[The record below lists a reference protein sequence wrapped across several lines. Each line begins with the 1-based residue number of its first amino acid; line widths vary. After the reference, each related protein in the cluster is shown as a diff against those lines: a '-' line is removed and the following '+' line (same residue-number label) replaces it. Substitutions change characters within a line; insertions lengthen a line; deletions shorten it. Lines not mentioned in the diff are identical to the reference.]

1 MDGVSKPGTKL
12 HGHGKAS
19 YFLGRQKVS
28 KKLVAQRVIK
38 GGLNGYFYN
47 SPCGLKQIKILFR
60 LNRLLKTTQR
70 ATFTTNDDEKIKMV
84 MLEGLAARRVFTIYR
99 ISCAVGNY

>member
-1 MDGVSKPGTKL
+1 MKPIWGPVGLFVNSLRSNIQKGPPLRAIQMDGVSKPGTKL
-12 HGHGKAS
+12 HGHGKVS

-47 SPCGLKQIKILFR
+47 SPCELKQIKILFR
-60 LNRLLKTTQR
+60 LNRLL
-70 ATFTTNDDEKIKMV
+70 
-84 MLEGLAARRVFTIYR
+84 
-99 ISCAVGNY
+99 

>member
-12 HGHGKAS
+12 HGHGKVS

-47 SPCGLKQIKILFR
+47 SPCELKQIKILLR
-60 LNRLLKTTQR
+60 LIRTPQR
-70 ATFTTNDDEKIKMV
+70 ARPAEQ
-84 MLEGLAARRVFTIYR
+84 LQAE
-99 ISCAVGNY
+99 SP

>member
-12 HGHGKAS
+12 HGHGKVS

-47 SPCGLKQIKILFR
+47 SP
-60 LNRLLKTTQR
+60 
-70 ATFTTNDDEKIKMV
+70 
-84 MLEGLAARRVFTIYR
+84 
-99 ISCAVGNY
+99 